1 MILKRRRK
9 VGKNFFSLKT
19 GHHVSD
25 EFFKNHSHWHDS
37 DLLKSFL
44 LGAFISGI
52 VVCFFMFMNPSH
64 AGDLIHTWKSPAF
77 SGNGYS
83 AHVLTIENQE
93 FSRKKALK
101 EKKEA
106 AERQAVRDAANT
118 NLSKFMKNVESRIY
132 AQLSKQLVDSMFGE
146 DASTSGTVTF
156 EGTTISYTKGTDTVE
171 LTIVSPDGTSTII
184 TVPVG
189 DFTF

>member
-1 MILKRRRK
+1 MILFIAFA
-9 VGKNFFSLKT
+9 VVLFVFPLVAFSNQLT
-19 GHHVSD
+19 
-25 EFFKNHSHWHDS
+25 
-37 DLLKSFL
+37 
-44 LGAFISGI
+44 
-52 VVCFFMFMNPSH
+52 
-64 AGDLIHTWKSPAF
+64 HTWKSPAF
-77 SGNGYS
+77 SGQGYS

-93 FSRKKALK
+93 FSRKQALK

-106 AERQAVRDAANT
+106 AERQLIRDAANT

-146 DASTSGTVTF
+146 TASSSGTVTF
-156 EGTTISYTKGTDTVE
+156 EGTTISYIKGTETVE
-171 LTIVSPDGTSTII
+171 LTIVDPNGSTTVI

>member
-1 MILKRRRK
+1 MKKLYEISMLKIALFLASIGFIFMA
-9 VGKNFFSLKT
+9 VFFI
-19 GHHVSD
+19 GV
-25 EFFKNHSHWHDS
+25 
-37 DLLKSFL
+37 
-44 LGAFISGI
+44 AI
-52 VVCFFMFMNPSH
+52 
-64 AGDLIHTWKSPAF
+64 AGDLTHQWKSPAF

-106 AERQAVRDAANT
+106 AERQAIRDAANT

-146 DASTSGTVTF
+146 NSGTSGTVTF
-156 EGTTISYTKGTDTVE
+156 EGTTISYVKSSDTVE
-171 LTIVSPDGTSTII
+171 LTIVSPDGSSTVI
-184 TVPVG
+184 TVPIG

>member
-1 MILKRRRK
+1 MS
-9 VGKNFFSLKT
+9 KNFFSLKT
-19 GHHVSD
+19 GQHASD
-25 EFFKNHSHWHDS
+25 EFFKKQTIWHDS

-44 LGAFISGI
+44 LGAFIGGI
-52 VVCFFMFMNPSH
+52 VVWFFMFMRPSH
-64 AGDLIHTWKSPAF
+64 AADLTHTWKSPAF
-77 SGNGYS
+77 SGQGYS

-93 FSRKKALK
+93 FSRKQAIK
-101 EKKEA
+101 EKREA
-106 AERQAVRDAANT
+106 EERQAILDAANT

-146 DASTSGTVTF
+146 ESSTSGTVTF
-156 EGTTISYTKGTDTVE
+156 EGTTISYTKSSETVE
-171 LTIVSPDGTSTII
+171 LTIVDANGSSTVI

>member
-1 MILKRRRK
+1 MIRNVVILLIAYTLFLIPWT
-9 VGKNFFSLKT
+9 VYGA
-19 GHHVSD
+19 
-25 EFFKNHSHWHDS
+25 
-37 DLLKSFL
+37 DLT
-44 LGAFISGI
+44 
-52 VVCFFMFMNPSH
+52 
-64 AGDLIHTWKSPAF
+64 HTWKSPSF

-93 FSRKKALK
+93 YSRKKAIK

-106 AERQAVRDAANT
+106 EERQLTRDAANT

-146 DASTSGTVTF
+146 TASSSGSVTF
-156 EGTTISYTKGTDTVE
+156 EGTTISYEKISETVE
-171 LTIVSPDGTSTII
+171 LTIMEENGSTTVI

>member
-1 MILKRRRK
+1 MS
-9 VGKNFFSLKT
+9 KNFFSLKT
-19 GHHVSD
+19 GHHASD
-25 EFFKNHSHWHDS
+25 EFFKNQALWHDS

-44 LGAFISGI
+44 LGAFIGI
-52 VVCFFMFMNPSH
+52 ILAWGGAFITSLH
-64 AGDLIHTWKSPAF
+64 AADLTHTWKSPAF

-93 FSRKKALK
+93 YSRKKAIK

-106 AERQAVRDAANT
+106 AERQLVRDAANT

-156 EGTTISYTKGTDTVE
+156 EGTTISYTKSSDTVE
-171 LTIVSPDGTSTII
+171 LTIVDTNGSSTVI

>member
-1 MILKRRRK
+1 MKWKPIITGVYMWAILI
-9 VGKNFFSLKT
+9 
-19 GHHVSD
+19 
-25 EFFKNHSHWHDS
+25 
-37 DLLKSFL
+37 
-44 LGAFISGI
+44 FIGWAT
-52 VVCFFMFMNPSH
+52 FAEGGQMTHQF
-64 AGDLIHTWKSPAF
+64 KSPSF
-77 SGNGYS
+77 TGNGYS
-83 AHVLTIENQE
+83 SHMLTIENQE

-106 AERQAVRDAANT
+106 AERQAARDAANT

-146 DASTSGTVTF
+146 TASATGTVTF
-156 EGTTISYTKGTDTVE
+156 EGTQISYVKTSDQVE
-171 LTIVSPDGTSTII
+171 LTIVEANGSTTVI

>member
-1 MILKRRRK
+1 MIKWIL
-9 VGKNFFSLKT
+9 GIFILT
-19 GHHVSD
+19 VS
-25 EFFKNHSHWHDS
+25 SS
-37 DLLKSFL
+37 Y
-44 LGAFISGI
+44 
-52 VVCFFMFMNPSH
+52 
-64 AGDLIHTWKSPAF
+64 AGDLTHQWKSPAF
-77 SGNGYS
+77 SGVGYS

-93 FSRKKALK
+93 FSRAQAIK

-106 AERQAVRDAANT
+106 EERQLVRDAANT

-156 EGTTISYTKGTDTVE
+156 EGTTISYAKSSDTVD
-171 LTIVSPDGTSTII
+171 LTIVSPDGSSTVI

>member
-1 MILKRRRK
+1 MVDKILI
-9 VGKNFFSLKT
+9 SLCILIIP
-19 GHHVSD
+19 S
-25 EFFKNHSHWHDS
+25 
-37 DLLKSFL
+37 
-44 LGAFISGI
+44 
-52 VVCFFMFMNPSH
+52 VVFASQLN
-64 AGDLIHTWKSPAF
+64 HTWKSPSF
-77 SGNGYS
+77 NGSGYS

-101 EKKEA
+101 EKEES

-146 DASTSGTVTF
+146 ESQESGTVTF
-156 EGTTISYTKGTDTVE
+156 EGTTISYTKNSETVD
-171 LTIVSPDGTSTII
+171 LTIVDANGSTTLI

>member
-1 MILKRRRK
+1 MS
-9 VGKNFFSLKT
+9 KNFFSLKT
-19 GHHVSD
+19 GHHASD
-25 EFFKNHSHWHDS
+25 EFFKTQAIWRDS
-37 DLLKSFL
+37 DLLKAFS
-44 LGAFISGI
+44 LGAFIGG
-52 VVCFFMFMNPSH
+52 VVFWFFMFMSPSH
-64 AGDLIHTWKSPAF
+64 AADLTHTWKSPAF

-106 AERQAVRDAANT
+106 AERQAIRDAANT

-156 EGTTISYTKGTDTVE
+156 EGTTISYVKSSDTVE
-171 LTIVSPDGTSTII
+171 LTIVDTNGSSTLI

>member
-1 MILKRRRK
+1 MS
-9 VGKNFFSLKT
+9 KNFFSLKT
-19 GHHVSD
+19 GHHASD
-25 EFFKNHSHWHDS
+25 EFFKTQAIWHDS

-44 LGAFISGI
+44 LGAIIGI
-52 VVCFFMFMNPSH
+52 ILALGYSFLTPSH
-64 AGDLIHTWKSPAF
+64 AADLTHTWKSPAF

-106 AERQAVRDAANT
+106 AERQAIRDAANT

-156 EGTTISYTKGTDTVE
+156 EGTTISYTKSSETVD
-171 LTIVSPDGTSTII
+171 LTIVDANGSSTVI

>member
-1 MILKRRRK
+1 MKKFYEISMLKIA
-9 VGKNFFSLKT
+9 L
-19 GHHVSD
+19 
-25 EFFKNHSHWHDS
+25 
-37 DLLKSFL
+37 FL
-44 LGAFISGI
+44 ISIGFIFMAVFFIS
-52 VVCFFMFMNPSH
+52 VAF
-64 AGDLIHTWKSPAF
+64 AGDLIHQWKSPAF
-77 SGNGYS
+77 SGIGYS

-106 AERQAVRDAANT
+106 AERQLLRDAANT

-146 DASTSGTVTF
+146 DSGTSGTVTF
-156 EGTTISYTKGTDTVE
+156 EGTTISYIKSSDTVE
-171 LTIVSPDGTSTII
+171 LTIESPDGSSTVI
-184 TVPVG
+184 TVPIG

>member
-1 MILKRRRK
+1 MKKLHEISMLKIALFLVS
-9 VGKNFFSLKT
+9 VGFIFMA
-19 GHHVSD
+19 GM
-25 EFFKNHSHWHDS
+25 FIAIAI
-37 DLLKSFL
+37 
-44 LGAFISGI
+44 AF
-52 VVCFFMFMNPSH
+52 
-64 AGDLIHTWKSPAF
+64 AGDLTHQWKSPAF
-77 SGNGYS
+77 SGTGYS

-106 AERQAVRDAANT
+106 AERQLLRDAANT

-146 DASTSGTVTF
+146 DSGTSGTVTF
-156 EGTTISYTKGTDTVE
+156 EGTTISYIKSSDTVE
-171 LTIVSPDGTSTII
+171 LTIESPDGSSTVI
-184 TVPVG
+184 TVPIG